1 MVVLTGDFHTYVV
14 SYLKEDYEDATHYEY
29 ASDDGR
35 VGVEFITTGLSS
47 GNFASAG
54 GLPTTA
60 TELAIDRV
68 VRTGNPHIEWFN
80 SAHWGYAVVDIG
92 RDGCTY
98 TAWDVD
104 REDDS
109 ADADRRMLRRY
120 RVPEGRVELQEL
132 ARNPTDRLIGDV
144 EGITSEVGL
153 PDGAERE

>member
-1 MVVLTGDFHTYVV
+1 M
-14 SYLKEDYEDATHYEY
+14 
-29 ASDDGR
+29 
-35 VGVEFITTGLSS
+35 GLSS

-54 GLPTTA
+54 GLPTIA
-60 TELAIDRV
+60 TELAIGRV

-80 SAHWGYAVVDIG
+80 SAHWGYAVVDVG

-109 ADADRRMLRRY
+109 TDADRRMLRRY

-132 ARNPTDRLIGDV
+132 ARNPTDRLIEDV

-153 PDGAERE
+153 PDGAKQE